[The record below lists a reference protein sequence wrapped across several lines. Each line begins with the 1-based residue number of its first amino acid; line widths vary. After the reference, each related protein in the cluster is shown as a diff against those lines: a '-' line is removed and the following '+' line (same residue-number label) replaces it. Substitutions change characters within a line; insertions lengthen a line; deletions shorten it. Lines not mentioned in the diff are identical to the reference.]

1 MPKSESTTKIETA
14 RPALAE
20 AVRDDLSSVSDM
32 ISEAVKKLER
42 IGENAGGID
51 GLKSRC
57 KGSIDSLSR
66 VRDGLEEA
74 GEHYYS
80 ALTATNKLAPSEAS
94 VESVDAE
101 LAEQV
106 RQAKE
111 REKKN
116 GKEEKVEEDEEVT
129 PVGGKG

>member
-1 MPKSESTTKIETA
+1 MPKSEFTTKIETA

-20 AVRDDLSSVSDM
+20 AVRDDLSSVSEM
-32 ISEAVKKLER
+32 ISVAVKKLER
-42 IGENAGGID
+42 IGEHAGGID

-74 GEHYYS
+74 AEHYHS
-80 ALTATNKLAPSEAS
+80 TLTATKTLAPSEAS
-94 VESVDAE
+94 VESVDVE
-101 LAEQV
+101 LVEQV

-111 REKKN
+111 QE
-116 GKEEKVEEDEEVT
+116 EEDGKVMA
-129 PVGGKG
+129 VGGKG